1 MPRNAP
7 CKNASCTHASIGV
20 GSVVWFAERFLWD
33 GERPEWTWVPLKS
46 VGPIRF
52 GQSKEEVSA
61 ALGEPITG
69 WGEMYA
75 RWYPFNGV
83 GIDTYYDQ
91 ESQTLAAVAV
101 DACRGPQ
108 VTFDGTPLVGRLPS
122 ELGPWLEQTAST
134 LEDPTLPEYVD
145 GLRFGPRGEP
155 YLLSLGLILRC
166 QQNGDHARCRPV
178 FLAPQWAMRGQEWI
192 DDLIPDRE
200 WLTY

>member
-1 MPRNAP
+1 M
-7 CKNASCTHASIGV
+7 
-20 GSVVWFAERFLWD
+20 
-33 GERPEWTWVPLKS
+33 
-46 VGPIRF
+46 GPIRF

-69 WGEMYA
+69 WGETYA
-75 RWYPFNGV
+75 RWYPFHGV

-108 VTFDGTPLVGRLPS
+108 VTLDGTPLVGRLLS
-122 ELGPWLEQTAST
+122 ELELWLDKTAST
-134 LEDPTLPEYVD
+134 LEDDPTLPEYVD
-145 GLRFGPRGEP
+145 GLRFGPRGES

-178 FLAPQWAMRGQEWI
+178 FLAPQWALQGQEWI
-192 DDLIPDRE
+192 EDLIPERE

>member
-1 MPRNAP
+1 M
-7 CKNASCTHASIGV
+7 
-20 GSVVWFAERFLWD
+20 VWWAERFLRD
-33 GERPEWTWVPLKS
+33 GERPAWTWVPLKS

-52 GQSKEEVSA
+52 GQSREEVSA
-61 ALGEPITG
+61 ALGEPIMAWDTK
-69 WGEMYA
+69 EYA
-75 RWYPFNGV
+75 RWFPFDGV

-91 ESQTLAAVAV
+91 ETQTLAAVAV

-108 VTFDGTPLVGRLPS
+108 VSLDGVPLVGRLPS
-122 ELGPWLEQTAST
+122 ELEPWIEKIAST

-155 YLLSLGLILRC
+155 YLLSLGLVLRC

-192 DDLIPDRE
+192 EDLLPDRE

>member
-1 MPRNAP
+1 M
-7 CKNASCTHASIGV
+7 
-20 GSVVWFAERFLWD
+20 GSLVWFAERFLWD
-33 GERPEWTWVPLKS
+33 GERPDWTWVPSRS

-75 RWYPFNGV
+75 HWYPFYGV

-108 VTFDGTPLVGRLPS
+108 VSFDGTPLVGRLPS
-122 ELGPWLEQTAST
+122 ELEPWLEETASI

-178 FLAPQWAMRGQEWI
+178 FLAPHWAMRGQEWI
-192 DDLIPDRE
+192 EDLIPDRE

>member
-1 MPRNAP
+1 M
-7 CKNASCTHASIGV
+7 
-20 GSVVWFAERFLWD
+20 GSLVWFAERFLWD

-75 RWYPFNGV
+75 RWYPFDGV

-108 VTFDGTPLVGRLPS
+108 VTLDGTPLVGRLPS
-122 ELGPWLEQTAST
+122 ELEPWLDKTGST
-134 LEDPTLPEYVD
+134 LEDDPALPEYVD

-178 FLAPQWAMRGQEWI
+178 FIAPQWAMRGQEWI
-192 DDLIPDRE
+192 EDLIPERE